1 MSTPTKVHRA
11 PRPTLHALAL
21 SVILAASA
29 PSLGYAADSY
39 PWNNHAKPY
48 DFLFNGGAH
57 IDTHQQTLLNG
68 ATEAL
73 SGFLYIQ
80 FTGAQSKDGY
90 RVAAHTDCNAPGST
104 CTVGWRLHGKLTTAT
119 LVYHVEP
126 DHPTWLVGRDH
137 IPQPGA
143 YSHFH
148 WSDTAQH
155 PDVGST
161 HTGYLLQLK
170 AIDTFCF
177 VLGDHEAFQTDLTC
191 ENETNRGVIVKPG
204 IDIATHLNIVGSYPG
219 YEAP

>member
-1 MSTPTKVHRA
+1 MTE
-11 PRPTLHALAL
+11 
-21 SVILAASA
+21 
-29 PSLGYAADSY
+29 LGE
-39 PWNNHAKPY
+39 
-48 DFLFNGGAH
+48 
-57 IDTHQQTLLNG
+57 TVTLLGPVPRTYPERNWSM
-68 ATEAL
+68 
-73 SGFLYIQ
+73 SGRVQ
-80 FTGAQSKDGY
+80 TPDGLIEDT
-90 RVAAHTDCNAPGST
+90 VPEDTSLIDCNAPETT

-191 ENETNRGVIVKPG
+191 EDETNRGVIVQPG